1 MPTTNYAG
9 LSQRTTYWAMTEH
22 LKHAEPIAVLSKYGM
37 SKPVPK
43 NKAESVKFR
52 RPVPLELAKTPLTEG
67 SAPTSK
73 ALQYEDVTVTLDQ
86 YGDVVELT
94 DKVQDLAEDPVLKD
108 ATELTGE
115 QSGETIESLMWG
127 ILRGGTNVH
136 YANGSAR
143 GDVNSVISLSKQRA
157 ITRALKS
164 ERAKKVTTMVSSS
177 VKYGTEAIDAA
188 FIGVAH
194 THLEAD
200 IRDMPGFVPTE
211 KYGSMKPLPYE
222 IGKVE
227 DVRYVLTPVLEPFED
242 AGGDPTTNGVVTTS
256 GGSPGQ
262 ADVYPIVYFGK
273 DAYGHIALKGKEA
286 VEMKIRQPGQID
298 SNDKLGQIGW
308 VGWKTW
314 WKGFRA
320 NEAWMARLEVAA
332 SDLA

>member
-1 MPTTNYAG
+1 MAQTTYPG

-37 SKPVPK
+37 SKPVPR

-73 ALQYEDVTVTLDQ
+73 ALTYEDVTVTLDQ

-94 DKVQDLAEDPVLKD
+94 DKVQDLAEDPVLQD

-115 QSGETIESLMWG
+115 QAGETIESLMWG

-136 YANGSAR
+136 YSNGSAR
-143 GDVNSVISLSKQRA
+143 TDVNTPVSLAKQRA

-164 ERAKKVTTMVSSS
+164 ERAKKVTNMVSSS

-188 FIGVAH
+188 FIAAGH

-200 IRDMPGFVPTE
+200 IRDLPGFVPTE

-227 DVRYVLTPVLEPFED
+227 DVRYVLTPVLESFED
-242 AGGDPTTNGVVTTS
+242 AGGAVNGMVSATGTN
-256 GGSPGQ
+256 
-262 ADVYPIVYFGK
+262 ADVYPIIYFGK
-273 DAYGHIALKGKEA
+273 DAFGHIALKGKEA

-298 SNDKLGQIGW
+298 SNDKLGQVGW

-314 WKGFRA
+314 WQGFRA

-332 SDLA
+332 TELA

>member
-1 MPTTNYAG
+1 MSQTNYSG
-9 LSQRTTYWAMTEH
+9 LNQRTTYWAMTQH
-22 LKHAEPIAVLSKYGM
+22 LKHAEPIVCLAKYGM

-43 NKAESVKFR
+43 NKSESVKFR
-52 RPVPLELAKTPLTEG
+52 RPVPLALSKTPLTEG
-67 SAPTSK
+67 AAPTSK
-73 ALQYEDVTVTLDQ
+73 AMQYEDVSVTLDQ

-115 QSGETIESLMWG
+115 QSAETIESLMWG
-127 ILRGGTNVH
+127 ILRGGTNVF

-143 GDVNSVISLSKQRA
+143 TDVNSVVSLAKQRA
-157 ITRALKS
+157 VTRALKV
-164 ERAKKVTTMVSSS
+164 ERAKKVTKMVSSS

-188 FIGVAH
+188 FIAVAH

-227 DVRYVLTPVLEPFED
+227 DVRYVLTPVLEAFED
-242 AGGDPTTNGVVTTS
+242 AGGDPTTNGVITTS

-262 ADVYPIVYFGK
+262 ADVYPIVYFGQ

-298 SNDKLGQIGW
+298 SNDKLGQVGW
-308 VGWKTW
+308 VGWKTY

-320 NEAWMARLEVAA
+320 NEAWMVRLEVAA
-332 SDLA
+332 SDL